1 MNMPV
6 AVLQWIVA
14 LFSIATMFALGLE
27 MTLTQLGES
36 FRQWLAVAIII
47 LVNNLLIPL
56 LAVILLLAPGLLP
69 EAIAGTVTDLLDF
82 TASQRSGFLL
92 VALAA
97 GGVLGP
103 PLVALAQANV
113 AQAKGTTT
121 ILVLASVMLMPIEI
135 GLLRSLA
142 PFVLAL
148 PEGGSIFKTLL
159 LYQLLPFAAG
169 MALKVWYAKLADLL
183 RPLIVQLASLT
194 FLLLLA
200 LLPVIGYTTSAE
212 AHLVSE
218 PLFELTLD
226 GVTAD
231 AINKLDQGQV
241 PRQVATAFKR
251 NDAALSA
258 TAWVNTKEKGTSWE
272 IVDDAGRYTLD
283 PISGAA
289 KYQVSALYPALL
301 ALDPR
306 MSTDLESGQITT
318 LVADQFQQGGLPL
331 STDAQVDRLQPGVT
345 WAIVDGD
352 KHYFVTQQDQDLLV
366 YAVEDYLLSIS
377 REPFGAELDDVQ
389 ISPELRA
396 ALQARD
402 VTLSPDARVA
412 VVQPGQRWTLIDGE
426 QRYSVAGEQQ
436 TLTVMVEPVVP
447 QSILG
452 LIWQWVQAQPTVV
465 TVVGFVQQLGITVPP
480 LIVYGVVATLLLT
493 IGHYTGLLVN
503 NAIDPPSNGVVR
515 TQTLSCAVRNVSAA
529 LLVAVY
535 HLPAAEASG
544 AGLNAIGVILLFYT
558 ISLAGAAIRA
568 TQWAQAPETAPAAPA
583 SQSKAAV
590 ITPGRGVTSAP

>member
-14 LFSIATMFALGLE
+14 MFSIATMFALGLE
-27 MTLTQLGES
+27 MTLAQLTEP

-69 EAIAGTVTDLLDF
+69 EAIAGTVTDLLGF
-82 TASQRSGFLL
+82 TASQRTGFLL

-142 PFVLAL
+142 QFVPAPL
-148 PEGGSIFKTLL
+148 EGGSIFKTLL
-159 LYQLLPFAAG
+159 LYQLLPLAAG
-169 MALKVWYAKLADLL
+169 MTIKVWYAKLAELL

-200 LLPVIGYTTSAE
+200 LLPSIGYTTAAE
-212 AHLVSE
+212 ATLVRK
-218 PLFELTLD
+218 PLFDLTLD
-226 GVTAD
+226 GVAAD
-231 AINKLDQGQV
+231 GISKLDQGQV

-258 TAWVNTKEKGTSWE
+258 TAWVNIKETGTSWE
-272 IVDDAGRYTLD
+272 IVDGEGRYALD

-289 KYQVSALYPALL
+289 KYQVSALYPSLL
-301 ALDPR
+301 ALELG
-306 MSTDLESGQITT
+306 MSADLESGQITT

-331 STDAQVDRLQPGVT
+331 SADAQVDRIQPGVT

-352 KHYFVTQQDQDLLV
+352 RHYFVTRQDEALLV
-366 YAVEDYLLSIS
+366 YAVEDYLVSIS
-377 REPFGAELDDVQ
+377 REPFGAELDDAQ

-396 ALQARD
+396 ALQARE

-412 VVQPGQRWTLIDGE
+412 VVQPGQRWTLIDGA
-426 QRYSVAGEQQ
+426 QRYSVAGEQK
-436 TLTVMVEPVVP
+436 TLTVAVEPVAP
-447 QSILG
+447 QTLPG
-452 LIWQWVQAQPTVV
+452 LVWQWVQAQPTVA
-465 TVVGFVQQLGITVPP
+465 TVVGFVQQLGIAVPP

-503 NAIDPPSNGVVR
+503 NAIDPPSTGVVR

-535 HLPAAEASG
+535 HLPAATDHG

-558 ISLAGAAIRA
+558 ISLAVAAIRA
-568 TQWAQAPETAPAAPA
+568 TQWAHAPETAPVAPA
-583 SQSKAAV
+583 GEQKA
-590 ITPGRGVTSAP
+590 VTLASAA